1 MLDGTMPVA
10 PRARFGLADV
20 RDLADLHMR
29 AMATPDAAGKRY
41 LAVAD
46 GPTISF
52 LEVADILRREL
63 GSLGARV
70 PTEEAPGD
78 DLPRPIIHNNG
89 AREELGWRPRPV
101 NTAMPDLTG
110 PTSSIPRD

>member
-63 GSLGARV
+63 GSLGARSYRGGAGGRSAAADH
-70 PTEEAPGD
+70 PQQRRSRRAWMASAPGQHCD
-78 DLPRPIIHNNG
+78 
-89 AREELGWRPRPV
+89 A
-101 NTAMPDLTG
+101 
-110 PTSSIPRD
+110 